1 MAARAQQV
9 ERRRRVVALLGGL
22 APGDTEG
29 EAEVAAFEEGLKQA
43 GWNIGGNIEVDYRW
57 PGVAPDRQSADA
69 KEIADTRPDLVL
81 TRSTPATAAL
91 MNTNLPV
98 VFTLVADPL
107 GSGFIQSLAKPGKN
121 FTGFRPR
128 GHARL
133 FDQPFRL
140 AEVPP
145 FESAF
150 DQLPRLRRR
159 RCSPHLNR
167 ES

>member
-1 MAARAQQV
+1 MGGFAEGDV
-9 ERRRRVVALLGGL
+9 EGQ
-22 APGDTEG
+22 
-29 EAEVAAFEEGLKQA
+29 AEVAAFEDGLKQA
-43 GWNIGGNIEVDYRW
+43 GWNIGGNIEVDYHW
-57 PGVAPDRQSADA
+57 PGAAPDRIRATA
-69 KEIADTRPDLVL
+69 KVIADTRPDLVVARATL
-81 TRSTPATAAL
+81 ATAAL

-98 VFTLVADPL
+98 VFTLVADSL